1 MDSFILVLRVVLS
14 LGAVLTVLWLAQKYA
29 RRRLKVGGPEQLVSV
44 VARQGI
50 GQKAAVVLVDADG
63 KRFLLGVTE
72 QSVSILHTGDAPEP
86 APVDEESAVAFS
98 RKLEE
103 ASGVKVPAAS
113 GAAGPL
119 AGSILAPSTWKQAL
133 AVLIPGPKA

>member
-29 RRRLKVGGPEQLVSV
+29 RRRLKVGGSEQLVSV

-72 QSVSILHTGDAPEP
+72 QSVSILHTADAPE
-86 APVDEESAVAFS
+86 VEETDEEGAAAFS
-98 RKLEE
+98 RKLAE
-103 ASGVKVPAAS
+103 ASGEKASAA
-113 GAAGPL
+113 GAAAAGAPAAGPL
-119 AGSILAPSTWKQAL
+119 AGSILAPSTW
-133 AVLIPGPKA
+133 